1 MAPRYTDLR
10 MSTLKHLYAA
20 LSLLALS
27 SGAHAIPHCAWL
39 TTPGPLRY
47 DIDLGNTWVARDAP
61 VGSMIGQIRNLTA
74 AEAQGRQIRCDNDGS
89 GTLTFQASPAVP
101 VHPNP
106 LPPVNSWNVDGKVLD
121 TGIPGVG
128 LYIRLGFPF
137 TGGASNA
144 FTPKNDVAIPYD
156 GDHAREVGATPIQI
170 NTASTLIASYT
181 LIKTGPI
188 PAGLQRFGKQMAR
201 SQITDLGSAL
211 DIHVSGGVQQAQCT
225 LKADAVSADP
235 VQLGTHEVKD
245 FTGVGSTTAATDFHI
260 TLSDC
265 EDDSAGSIAR
275 AFVRLEGARG
285 SVPLLP
291 GLGVFGLS
299 SNSSA
304 AGIAIQLLRSDNTPM
319 PLQQDEP
326 VTALSIGVTRLDF
339 KARYYQMEA
348 KVTPGLAEG
357 ALDFTISYR

>member
-1 MAPRYTDLR
+1 MPTV
-10 MSTLKHLYAA
+10 KHLCTA
-20 LSLLALS
+20 LSLLALAN
-27 SGAHAIPHCAWL
+27 GAQAITHCAWL
-39 TTPGPLRY
+39 VAPGPMRY
-47 DIDLGNTWVARDAP
+47 DIDLGETWVARDAP
-61 VGSMIGQIRNLTA
+61 VGSMIGQARFIPQ
-74 AEAQGRQIRCDNDGS
+74 AEAQGREIRCDNDGS
-89 GTLTFQASPAVP
+89 GTLTFQASAAAPL
-101 VHPNP
+101 HPNP
-106 LPPVNSWNVDGKVLD
+106 LPPVGGWNVDGKVIE
-121 TGIPGVG
+121 TGVPGVG

-144 FTPKNDVAIPYD
+144 FTPRDDVAIPYA
-156 GDHAREVGATPIQI
+156 GDNSRDVGATPLQI
-170 NTASTLIASYT
+170 NTLFATYT

-188 PAGLQRFGKQMAR
+188 PAGLQRFGTHMAR

-211 DIHVSGGVQQAQCT
+211 DIHVSGGVHQAQCT
-225 LKADAVSADP
+225 LKANAVSADP
-235 VQLGTHEVKD
+235 VQLGSHEVAD

-265 EDDSAGSIAR
+265 EDDPAGSIAR
-275 AFVRLEGARG
+275 AFIRLEGARG

-291 GLGVFGLS
+291 GIGVFGLS

-304 AGIAIQLLRSDNTPM
+304 AGIAIQLLRSDNSPM

-326 VTALSIGVTRLDF
+326 VSALSLGITRLDF